1 MRASI
6 MMLAASCM
14 ALGCGTVAGNPK
26 KPKDQPPAGQIR
38 YTLPVIDFEFD
49 DTTLADDV
57 EELALTA
64 APAVPGLPRDKA
76 VFNDSARR
84 LLQVV
89 RQINA
94 VTTRM
99 NAILAEEDGVAPGDT
114 LRFAGKGQGR
124 KLAGKITQLAGGA
137 YDYEAVLCQDGKPV
151 RQFLWQAD
159 SKVIQLTQ
167 DFSAATEDDDP
178 TFALVS
184 RATVSQEEGV
194 ARLDLAVSGSWE
206 DAAAGGGAGDGGSL
220 VERSFLDKIGDELR
234 LRSVLDRFDGE
245 APAEP
250 EGERYVV
257 GRMIRREDAGAAERG
272 LKSYD
277 VSFVGWGKRIPRPA
291 CEGGAFDE
299 DADDLWSPDG
309 SGPEFCVGRRLGGKR
324 FASVEEFAEHAATF
338 EAIGLARRTDLE
350 TVLMPA
356 GLSCD

>member
-1 MRASI
+1 MRSSL
-6 MMLAASCM
+6 MMLAASCV

-38 YTLPVIDFEFD
+38 YTLPVIDFDFD
-49 DTTLADDV
+49 DTTLADDAAG
-57 EELALTA
+57 LALMA
-64 APAVPGLPRDKA
+64 APAVPGGPRDKA

-99 NAILAEEDGVAPGDT
+99 NAILAEEDGGAPGDT
-114 LRFAGKGQGR
+114 LRFSGKGSKR
-124 KLAGKITQLAGGA
+124 KLAGRIRELAGGA
-137 YDYEAVLCQDGKPV
+137 YDYEAVLCQDGKPL

-159 SKVIQLTQ
+159 GKAIQLTQ
-167 DFSAATEDDDP
+167 DFSASTEDGDQ

-184 RATVSQEEGV
+184 RATVSLQDGV
-194 ARLDLAVSGSWE
+194 ARLDLAISGTWD
-206 DAAAGGGAGDGGSL
+206 DAAAAGGAGDGGSL
-220 VERSFLDKIGDELR
+220 VEHSFLDKVGEELR
-234 LRSVLDRFDGE
+234 LRSVLDRFDGD

-257 GRMIRREDAGAAERG
+257 GRMTKREDASAAERG

-277 VSFVGWGKRIPRPA
+277 VSFVGWGKSIPRPA
-291 CEGGAFDE
+291 CEGGAFE
-299 DADDLWSPDG
+299 ENADDLWSPDG

-324 FASVEEFAEHAATF
+324 FASVEEFAEHVATF
-338 EAIGLARRTDLE
+338 EAIGLAKKTDLE
-350 TVLMPA
+350 RVLMPE
-356 GLSCD
+356 GLACD